1 MHYASRSLN
10 TAERNYSTIER
21 ELLAIIY
28 ATDKFRYYLYGKKFT
43 IITDHNPLVY
53 LNNITLSSERL
64 TRWRLK
70 LAEYDFDIVYRKGKA
85 NANADAMSRVES
97 TESQE
102 PINDNLDT
110 LFNINDEKC
119 VKVHK
124 TELLN
129 AISTTG
135 FKNLVSEDKLVYNN
149 KDILEKH
156 ANEAIVIS
164 IPANIEKLSG
174 VAKTIC
180 ESYGS
185 ISSHKRHKLK
195 VGSCY
200 VKQGNSTIIF
210 LVTKKHISDTPSYE
224 NFENFLKDLREN
236 CNKLKIKLLAFPK
249 YGAGLDKLDW
259 NIIKELLNRVLTK
272 EIQCTVYLNNEASR
286 KIVLEENLDINSKI
300 KNLQK
305 QDKFT

>member
-1 MHYASRSLN
+1 MSEKPILAYPNFDAQFILYPDASQFGIGAVLSQKDNNQREHPIHYASRSLN

-102 PINDNLDT
+102 PINDNLET

-119 VKVHK
+119 VKVNK
-124 TELLN
+124 TE
-129 AISTTG
+129 
-135 FKNLVSEDKLVYNN
+135 
-149 KDILEKH
+149 
-156 ANEAIVIS
+156 
-164 IPANIEKLSG
+164 
-174 VAKTIC
+174 
-180 ESYGS
+180 
-185 ISSHKRHKLK
+185 
-195 VGSCY
+195 
-200 VKQGNSTIIF
+200 
-210 LVTKKHISDTPSYE
+210 
-224 NFENFLKDLREN
+224 
-236 CNKLKIKLLAFPK
+236 
-249 YGAGLDKLDW
+249 
-259 NIIKELLNRVLTK
+259 
-272 EIQCTVYLNNEASR
+272 
-286 KIVLEENLDINSKI
+286 
-300 KNLQK
+300 
-305 QDKFT
+305 